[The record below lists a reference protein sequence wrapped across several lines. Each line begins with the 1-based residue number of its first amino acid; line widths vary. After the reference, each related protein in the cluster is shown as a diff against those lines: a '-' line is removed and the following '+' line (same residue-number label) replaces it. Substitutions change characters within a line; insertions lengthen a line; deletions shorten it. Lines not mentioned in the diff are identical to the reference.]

1 MAEASPEGEV
11 DRSLETN
18 IFDCSICLQ
27 IFTRPKVLPCGHTF
41 CKNCLVTYV
50 NGDWSFKCPTCM
62 TSVYLG
68 KKGVEGVERLTDNI
82 SLGNLRDDFA
92 SLTIINKQGSKV
104 EGPIQQ
110 SNQQVCVR
118 HNGMDVK
125 YYCPSCEEV
134 ICGECIVDE
143 HNTHGVTRLVK
154 ALEKQAEQAREV
166 MDEGRSWIDKVR
178 GKITETEEA
187 RMMLN
192 LDEDVQSDS
201 VDGRAARLKEVLTQA
216 VDKRASDLK
225 KELSA
230 LFALKRFALTN
241 RKEEL
246 ETALATLLNCVEE
259 IERCIASEETIA
271 LIRGRK
277 VLQEVIQPLP
287 EKTLLMDE
295 QDSSLVFTP
304 SPFDMPIISLGT
316 VRRTKNARASPSKM
330 DVFSFGTIHSTI
342 TFSASPT
349 NLQSCSLTTDQ
360 NATNSSTSTSCF
372 NLPTQSLTTVQSAA
386 KSSTSTSPLNVPSCS
401 PVTVQQSPNSSTSAI
416 TSPINLPT
424 QSLTTDQ
431 INANSSTSTSPLKVP
446 SLCLP
451 TVQNTP
457 NSSTGSAS
465 TSTSP
470 INVPAW
476 SLRMVE
482 SDIWTRGTPKF
493 SSKTVQRVIR
503 KPVVRK
509 SSETTYAVEA
519 FVKSLQQRSEEQH
532 LRDPTFPKMC
542 PGKPIGAECA
552 GNDISQARPTNSGT
566 GSHQDMVQVEL
577 EENISQYNPCR
588 MPNQGSKYH
597 LHMQVLLREPQ
608 SSAGVKWQPSSN
620 PNHSS
625 AAGTNT
631 LPQSA
636 PMERTG
642 QQQLPIFKAQ
652 QQQGPRRY
660 LHVKRNTKKVVKVI
674 NTVAKNFKSEI
685 SERDDTSGGGNP
697 NPPTPES
704 SVASNPQTNSMP
716 ANAEGSVKDTRTSA
730 EESTPQGAV
739 ALSDAKSSDLDV

>member
-62 TSVYLG
+62 TSVYLA

-92 SLTIINKQGSKV
+92 SLTIINKQRSKV
-104 EGPIQQ
+104 EGSIQQ
-110 SNQQVCVR
+110 SNQQVCAR
-118 HNGMDVK
+118 HNDMEVK

-187 RMMLN
+187 MMMLK

-201 VDGRAARLKEVLTQA
+201 VDERAARLKEVLTQA

-230 LFALKRFALTN
+230 LFELKRFALTN

-295 QDSSLVFTP
+295 QDSLLVFTP

-316 VRRTKNARASPSKM
+316 VRRTKNACASPSKM
-330 DVFSFGTIHSTI
+330 GVFSFGKIHSTI
-342 TFSASPT
+342 TFSASPI
-349 NLQSCSLTTDQ
+349 NLPTRSLTTDQ
-360 NATNSSTSTSCF
+360 NATNSSASTSCF
-372 NLPTQSLTTVQSAA
+372 NLPTPTLTTVQSAPN
-386 KSSTSTSPLNVPSCS
+386 SSTSTSPLNVPSCS
-401 PVTVQQSPNSSTSAI
+401 LATVQQSPNASTSNV

-424 QSLTTDQ
+424 RSLTTDQ
-431 INANSSTSTSPLKVP
+431 NAPNSSTTTSSPNVP
-446 SLCLP
+446 SLCFT

-457 NSSTGSAS
+457 NSSTCSAS

-493 SSKTVQRVIR
+493 SSKTVQRVR

-509 SSETTYAVEA
+509 SSETTHAVDA

-532 LRDPTFPKMC
+532 LLDPTFPKMC
-542 PGKPIGAECA
+542 PERPRVTSVGAECA
-552 GNDISQARPTNSGT
+552 GNDVSQARPTNSGT
-566 GSHQDMVQVEL
+566 GSHQDIV
-577 EENISQYNPCR
+577 
-588 MPNQGSKYH
+588 
-597 LHMQVLLREPQ
+597 QVLLREPQ
-608 SSAGVKWQPSSN
+608 SSTGVKWQPSSN

-660 LHVKRNTKKVVKVI
+660 LHVKRNTKKVNKVKD
-674 NTVAKNFKSEI
+674 TVAKNFKFEI
-685 SERDDTSGGGNP
+685 PHRDDASGGGNIDP
-697 NPPTPES
+697 SSSES
-704 SVASNPQTNSMP
+704 TVVDNPQTNSMP
-716 ANAEGSVKDTRTSA
+716 TDAEGSVKDTSTSA
-730 EESTPQGAV
+730 EESTPQGAA
-739 ALSDAKSSDLDV
+739 ALSDGTNAKSSDLDV